1 MRQIVQNI
9 RTEIKDNIEESARKA
24 VPRFFKEEVKYY
36 GVKGA
41 IIKKIAKRYWKEI
54 KGFEKKEIFKLCE
67 ELYSSDYI
75 EEAGIVSCWI
85 PNLVSQLEPDDL
97 ALFKD
102 WIEKYINNWA
112 KCDGLCNH
120 TIGGFIEK
128 YPERIED
135 LKEWAKSNNRWLK
148 RAAAVSLIIPA
159 RRGRFLANIFEIA
172 DLLLTDKDDM
182 VQKGYGWML
191 KESSRL
197 HQKDVFDY
205 VIKNKMIMPRT
216 ALRYAIELMPKE
228 LRTEAMERKG
238 RS

>member
-1 MRQIVQNI
+1 MSQIIQNI
-9 RTEIKDNIEESARKA
+9 RTELKDNIEELARKS

-41 IIKKIAKRYWKEI
+41 IIKKIAKRYWKAI

-75 EEAGIVSCWI
+75 EEAGIVSFWI

-97 ALFKD
+97 ALFKE

-128 YPERIED
+128 YPERLKD
-135 LKEWAKSNNRWLK
+135 LKEWAKSNNRWMK

-159 RRGRFLANIFEIA
+159 KKGRFLTEILEIA

-191 KESSRL
+191 KEASRQ

-205 VIKNKMIMPRT
+205 VIKNRMIMPRI

-228 LRTEAMERKG
+228 LKTVAMERKG